1 MGVRTAVLLYINPQ
15 YAYNTKSEWVKIIT
29 RSLVYPEEPVMMKS
43 RKLTENLPRNIILTR
58 ISLQE
63 QRRGSRRLVRHMTCC
78 LMLRRSRFMISMVR
92 MGSRGVWG
100 VDHRLEGCLTL
111 EMVQDS
117 ATLTMETPEPHFHSS
132 LEGAILLLHSS
143 LPIQGMGGTEGM
155 DIDIE
160 ELIGGIGS
168 RGGMPAGGQFGR
180 PGSFNYGGGPS
191 KQAKVQDK
199 TIEKEV
205 PVSLE

>member
-100 VDHRLEGCLTL
+100 VDHRLEGCQTL

-143 LPIQGMGGTEGM
+143 LPIQEVW
-155 DIDIE
+155 E
-160 ELIGGIGS
+160 ELKGWILILRAYWRHWIQRRNACRRSVWKTWKLQLWRRSQQTSKGS
-168 RGGMPAGGQFGR
+168 RQNHR
-180 PGSFNYGGGPS
+180 ERSS
-191 KQAKVQDK
+191 CQ
-199 TIEKEV
+199 
-205 PVSLE
+205 S

>member
-78 LMLRRSRFMISMVR
+78 LMLRRSRFMINMNPFF
-92 MGSRGVWG
+92 
-100 VDHRLEGCLTL
+100 LTL
-111 EMVQDS
+111 FSIWAFHKTVVQK
-117 ATLTMETPEPHFHSS
+117 
-132 LEGAILLLHSS
+132 
-143 LPIQGMGGTEGM
+143 
-155 DIDIE
+155 
-160 ELIGGIGS
+160 
-168 RGGMPAGGQFGR
+168 R
-180 PGSFNYGGGPS
+180 PLFNMNKWRRNFS
-191 KQAKVQDK
+191 
-199 TIEKEV
+199 
-205 PVSLE
+205 

>member
-63 QRRGSRRLVRHMTCC
+63 QRRGSRRLVRPMTCC
-78 LMLRRSRFMISMVR
+78 PMLRRSRFMISMVR

-100 VDHRLEGCLTL
+100 VDHRLEGCQTL

-143 LPIQGMGGTEGM
+143 LPIQEVW
-155 DIDIE
+155 E
-160 ELIGGIGS
+160 ELKGWILILRS
-168 RGGMPAGGQFGR
+168 LLEELDPEEECLQED
-180 PGSFNYGGGPS
+180 SLEDQEVS
-191 KQAKVQDK
+191 
-199 TIEKEV
+199 TTEEV
-205 PVSLE
+205 PANKQRFKIKP